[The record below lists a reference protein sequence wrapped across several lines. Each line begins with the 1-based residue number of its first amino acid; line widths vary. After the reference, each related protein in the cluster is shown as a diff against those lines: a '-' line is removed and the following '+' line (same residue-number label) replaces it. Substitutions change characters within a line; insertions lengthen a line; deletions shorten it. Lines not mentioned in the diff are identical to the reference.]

1 MCFLM
6 CLCCLTFSSCLFL
19 VDGFLVLTSGLHW
32 SIPGPQVLSHL
43 PPHKNVW
50 IRIISS
56 TAGNLQAPHFP
67 LLCATCLPSN
77 AQVKIPQ
84 RLLLLRSPSPPHTLG
99 PNPRIL
105 LIPLASTSAATS
117 MLQSHSPG
125 KYPVKIKISLS
136 IFIIV
141 FNKSFQ
147 SPESVRACGPD
158 K

>member
-1 MCFLM
+1 FP
-6 CLCCLTFSSCLFL
+6 
-19 VDGFLVLTSGLHW
+19 VLTSGLHW
-32 SIPGPQVLSHL
+32 SIPGPQALSHL
-43 PPHKNVW
+43 PPHKNFW
-50 IRIISS
+50 IISS

-67 LLCATCLPSN
+67 LLCATCSPSN

-84 RLLLLRSPSPPHTLG
+84 RLLFLRSPSPPHTLG

-105 LIPLASTSAATS
+105 LIPLPSSSAATT
-117 MLQSHSPG
+117 MLQSHSPW

-147 SPESVRACGPD
+147 SPESVHACGSD